1 MYSRPMA
8 KTLAVRED
16 TWERMRKLLDS
27 GEAKTFDELIRM
39 MMDRSLQVPPSMF
52 GADRK
57 LKVRLTRREHEQI
70 TKDTH

>member
-1 MYSRPMA
+1 MA

-39 MMDRSLQVPPSMF
+39 MMDRSLRIPPSMF

-57 LKVRLTRREHEQI
+57 LRVRLTLREHEQI